1 MSTIENIEVFC
12 KVDVDQYLVVLLNEF
27 GAQPNPHQEGTFVID
42 DPPLPFYKPRQLDN
56 RLSVLGF
63 NYAPLSSLLILALID
78 HPELAP
84 PNTIVRWSAEQEV
97 VAQGS
102 LVELAWLFGERP
114 DDGS

>member
-1 MSTIENIEVFC
+1 MSLIENIEVFC
-12 KVDVDQYLVVLLNEF
+12 NVNVDQYLVVLLNEF
-27 GAQPNPHQEGTFVID
+27 GARPNPKQPGTFLID
-42 DPPLPFYKPRQLDN
+42 DPPLPFYQPRQLDD
-56 RLSVLGF
+56 RLSILGF

-84 PNTIVRWSAEQEV
+84 ADTIVRWSAEQEV